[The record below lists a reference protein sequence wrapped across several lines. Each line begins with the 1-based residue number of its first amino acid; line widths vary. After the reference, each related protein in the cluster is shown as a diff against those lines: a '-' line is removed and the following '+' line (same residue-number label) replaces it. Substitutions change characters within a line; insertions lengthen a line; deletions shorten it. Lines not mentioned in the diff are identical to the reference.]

1 MPHFNDKYVN
11 SNNMKKL
18 LMSVFSVMML
28 AACQGGGDKVPAINV
43 KDMDL
48 SVSPGEDFYLYA
60 NGGWKKNNPLKP
72 EFARFGSFDV
82 LRENNEIRLNELFAE
97 MAKLSP
103 EQGTV
108 DQKIVDLYKQGLD
121 SVRLNSEGGAPVKKY
136 VDSIYAAAGKDELV
150 KVLANQNKYGE
161 GGFFS
166 VGVSADLMNSK
177 MQILYLA
184 QSGLGMGNRDY
195 YVDTAN
201 AKLHEGYTKM
211 LARFFEISGYDNAA
225 QRAANAVKI
234 EDRLAEFS
242 WSSVQNR
249 DYTKQY
255 NPMSTEQIC
264 KRWNGFDFATFF
276 QVLGIPAQEKI
287 IVQQPSFFD
296 GFSKLFASASLD
308 ELKDYMAAGL
318 LSSAAGSLSDEY
330 YDASFDFFST
340 QMNGVT
346 EKKPRWKR
354 AMSVPNGILGEA
366 VGQMYVKKYFPEEY
380 KQKVL
385 DLVRQLQVSLGQ
397 HIDSLAWMSDS
408 TKAYAREKLD
418 AFTVKIGYPD
428 KWKDYSTLNID
439 PELSYFENLRA
450 ASAWYVADNLS
461 KLGQPTDP
469 DEWGMTPQTVNAYY
483 NPTTNEICFP
493 AAILQPP
500 FFNADADDAVN
511 YGAIGVVIGH
521 EMTHGFDDQGRL
533 FDKEGNMTNWWTPED
548 EAAFKERTA
557 ILEKQYS
564 EVEILPGIHADGAL
578 TLGEN
583 IADHGGIS
591 IAWTALHNALGGVE
605 PEPIDGFTAAQ
616 RFFIGYAH
624 LWADNATDEAKA
636 RLNKIDVHS
645 LAEERVNVAVRNF
658 PFFFEAFG
666 IKEGDKMW
674 RPEEERVSIW

>member
-1 MPHFNDKYVN
+1 
-11 SNNMKKL
+11 MKKL

-136 VDSIYAAAGKDELV
+136 VDSIYAAQDKEELV

-177 MQILYLA
+177 MQVLYLA

-201 AKLHEGYTKM
+201 AKLHEGYTNM

-225 QRAANAVKI
+225 QRSANAVKI
-234 EDRLAEFS
+234 EDQLAEFS

-264 KRWNGFDFATFF
+264 KRWSGFDFATFF
-276 QVLGIPAQEKI
+276 EKLGIPAQEKI

-296 GFSKLFASASLD
+296 GFSKLFASASLE

-450 ASAWYVADNLS
+450 ASAWYVADNLG

-533 FDKEGNMTNWWTPED
+533 FYKEGNMTNWWTPED

-557 ILEKQYS
+557 VLEKQYS

>member
-1 MPHFNDKYVN
+1 
-11 SNNMKKL
+11 
-18 LMSVFSVMML
+18 
-28 AACQGGGDKVPAINV
+28 
-43 KDMDL
+43 
-48 SVSPGEDFYLYA
+48 
-60 NGGWKKNNPLKP
+60 
-72 EFARFGSFDV
+72 
-82 LRENNEIRLNELFAE
+82 
-97 MAKLSP
+97 
-103 EQGTV
+103 
-108 DQKIVDLYKQGLD
+108 
-121 SVRLNSEGGAPVKKY
+121 
-136 VDSIYAAAGKDELV
+136 
-150 KVLANQNKYGE
+150 
-161 GGFFS
+161 
-166 VGVSADLMNSK
+166 
-177 MQILYLA
+177 
-184 QSGLGMGNRDY
+184 
-195 YVDTAN
+195 
-201 AKLHEGYTKM
+201 
-211 LARFFEISGYDNAA
+211 
-225 QRAANAVKI
+225 
-234 EDRLAEFS
+234 
-242 WSSVQNR
+242 
-249 DYTKQY
+249 
-255 NPMSTEQIC
+255 
-264 KRWNGFDFATFF
+264 
-276 QVLGIPAQEKI
+276 
-287 IVQQPSFFD
+287 
-296 GFSKLFASASLD
+296 
-308 ELKDYMAAGL
+308 MAAGL